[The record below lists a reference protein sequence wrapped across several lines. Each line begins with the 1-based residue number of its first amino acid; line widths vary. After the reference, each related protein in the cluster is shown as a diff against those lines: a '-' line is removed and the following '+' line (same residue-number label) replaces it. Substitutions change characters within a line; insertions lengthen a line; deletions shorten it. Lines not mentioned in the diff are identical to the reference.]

1 VKKFVA
7 GIGESDFRT
16 LRESGFDI
24 VDKTFFICD
33 VLADSSKV
41 LLFPRPRRFG
51 KTTNL
56 SMLGHFLRKTD
67 DDLSSLFAGLAVS
80 RDPKTMAH
88 FQKYPVLLVTFKD
101 VKAETFEE
109 TFAAIKGRIVS
120 LFDEHRY
127 LLESK
132 TIGEHKRAYFQ
143 RVLLGE
149 PTKQDIQDSLLLLSQ
164 ALYEHHGQRVV
175 ILIDEYDT
183 PVLTGYMNGYFDEVV
198 SFFRTFLSACL
209 KDNTALFKGV
219 LTGILRVAR
228 ESMFSDL
235 NHIDVYS
242 IIDKPY
248 STAFGF
254 TEAEVEAIIEPEA
267 MPEVRLWYNGYI
279 FGDNVIYNPWSI
291 LHYIKRGVFDTY
303 WVNTAS
309 SALIDKLAMV
319 GGLGLSEKSSA
330 LLNGETIE
338 VEIDRN
344 IVLRD
349 VERMPDAFWNFLLF
363 SGYLKIVEVK
373 RRRGTLLGKLAIPN
387 IEVGEVYRSL
397 FRNWLHK
404 MDPTWGGTR
413 ALVQGLLTGDSAM
426 VQEQLQRILLTAMS
440 FQDPAGAEP
449 EKLYHGL
456 VLGLL
461 VHLEE
466 EYEVRSNRESG
477 LGRAD
482 VLMRPKT
489 AGRPGVVIEFKV
501 QESRKTVDEVLLSA
515 AKQVRDKHYA
525 TDLLAAGANPVYEYV
540 MLFDGKIAWVKRV
553 DELLGSL
560 EPSMPGVRLP

>member
-1 VKKFVA
+1 MKKFVP
-7 GIGESDFRT
+7 GIGESDFRN

-24 VDKTFFICD
+24 VDKTFFIRD
-33 VLADSSKV
+33 VVADSSLV

-67 DDLSSLFAGLAVS
+67 DDLSRLFAGLDVS

-101 VKAETFEE
+101 VKAETWAGVMSGIRAQIVKVYREHPEVLNSEKIDSGTTRQIRSVLDGTATDEELPYSFEWLSY
-109 TFAAIKGRIVS
+109 A
-120 LFDEHRY
+120 L
-127 LLESK
+127 
-132 TIGEHKRAYFQ
+132 HK
-143 RVLLGE
+143 
-149 PTKQDIQDSLLLLSQ
+149 
-164 ALYEHHGQRVV
+164 HHGERVV

-242 IIDKPY
+242 IVDKPY

-279 FGDNVIYNPWSI
+279 FGGNVIYNPWSI

-338 VEIDRN
+338 VEIDRS

-489 AGRPGVVIEFKV
+489 PGRPGVVIEFKV
-501 QESRKTVDEVLLSA
+501 QESRKTVDEVLLAA

-540 MLFDGKIAWVKRV
+540 MLFDGKIAWVTRV
-553 DELLGSL
+553 DELLGSFKTTT
-560 EPSMPGVRLP
+560 

>member
-1 VKKFVA
+1 MKKFVP
-7 GIGESDFRT
+7 GVGQSDFRA
-16 LRESGFDI
+16 LREAGFDF
-24 VDKTFFICD
+24 VDKTFFIRD
-33 VLADSSKV
+33 VLADSSLV

-67 DDLSSLFAGLAVS
+67 EDLSRLFAGLDVS
-80 RDPKTMAH
+80 RDPKAMAH

-101 VKAETFEE
+101 VNAKTWAE
-109 TFAAIKGRIVS
+109 ALVGVRQQIIKVY
-120 LFDEHRY
+120 DEHRY
-127 LLESK
+127 LLDRSDISPTSARQLKRILFDEATDSEIVYSFEFLSK
-132 TIGEHKRAYFQ
+132 
-143 RVLLGE
+143 
-149 PTKQDIQDSLLLLSQ
+149 

-183 PVLTGYMNGYFDEVV
+183 PVQAGYMNGYFDEVV
-198 SFFRTFLSACL
+198 GFFRTFLSACL

-242 IIDKPY
+242 IIDEPY

-267 MPEVRLWYNGYI
+267 MPEVRSWYNGYI
-279 FGDNVIYNPWSI
+279 FGGHVIYNPWSI

-338 VEIDRN
+338 IEIDRS

-349 VERMPDAFWNFLLF
+349 VERMPNAFWNFLLF
-363 SGYLKIVEVK
+363 SGYLKIVDV
-373 RRRGTLLGKLAIPN
+373 RRDIGDIIGKLAIPN
-387 IEVGEVYRSL
+387 IEVSKVYRSL
-397 FRNWLHK
+397 FRNWLQQA
-404 MDPTWGGTR
+404 DPTWGRTDMLVQ
-413 ALVQGLLTGDSAM
+413 ALVTGDAAT
-426 VQEQLQRILLTAMS
+426 VQEQLQCILLTAMS

-449 EKLYHGL
+449 EKLYHGFI
-456 VLGLL
+456 LGLL
-461 VHLEE
+461 VHLEKQ
-466 EYEVRSNRESG
+466 YEVRSNRESG

-489 AGRPGVVIEFKV
+489 PGRPGVVIEFKV

-525 TDLLAAGANPVYEYV
+525 TDLLAGGANPVYEYV

-553 DELLGSL
+553 DELLGSVL
-560 EPSMPGVRLP
+560 VTT

>member
-1 VKKFVA
+1 MKKFVA
-7 GIGESDFRT
+7 GVGESDFRT

-24 VDKTFFICD
+24 VDKTFFIRD
-33 VLADSSKV
+33 VIADSSKV

-56 SMLGHFLRKTD
+56 SMLGHFLRKTAE
-67 DDLSSLFAGLAVS
+67 DLSSLFAGLDVS

-88 FQKYPVLLVTFKD
+88 FQKYPVLLITFKD

-109 TFAAIKGRIVS
+109 TLEAIKGRIVS

-132 TIGEHKRAYFQ
+132 TISEHKRTYFQ
-143 RVLLGE
+143 RILLGE
-149 PTKQDIQDSLLLLSQ
+149 PTKQDMQNSLLLLSE
-164 ALYEHHGQRVV
+164 ALYEHHRQRVV

-183 PVLTGYMNGYFDEVV
+183 PVQTGYMNGYFDEVV

-242 IIDKPY
+242 IIDEPY

-267 MPEVRLWYNGYI
+267 MPEVRSWYNGYI
-279 FGDNVIYNPWSI
+279 FGGHVIYNPWSI

-309 SALIDKLAMV
+309 SALIDKLAMI

-338 VEIDRN
+338 VEIDRS

-349 VERMPDAFWNFLLF
+349 VERMPNAFWNFLLF
-363 SGYLKIVEVK
+363 SGYLKIVEM
-373 RRRGTLLGKLAIPN
+373 RRDMGDIIGKLAIPN
-387 IEVGEVYRSL
+387 IEVSKVYRSL
-397 FRNWLHK
+397 FRNWLQQA
-404 MDPTWGGTR
+404 DPTWGRTDL
-413 ALVQGLLTGDSAM
+413 LVQSLFAGDVAT
-426 VQEQLQRILLTAMS
+426 VQDQLQCILLTAMS

-449 EKLYHGL
+449 EKLYHGFI
-456 VLGLL
+456 LGLL
-461 VHLEE
+461 VHLEKQ
-466 EYEVRSNRESG
+466 YEVRSNRESG

-501 QESRKTVDEVLLSA
+501 QENRKTVDEVLLSA
-515 AKQVRDKHYA
+515 AKQVRAKHYA
-525 TDLLAAGANPVYEYV
+525 TDLLAAGATPVYEYV

-553 DELLGSL
+553 DELLGSVAA
-560 EPSMPGVRLP
+560 SN